1 MIIGNIRET
10 VFFAWMRVRHFVTSS
25 PISDFEID
33 GRTFE
38 VGGRN
43 KKQVQIKNATKG
55 YVVKDDIEYAYKNE
69 IPLWMFGFIY

>member
-1 MIIGNIRET
+1 MGNIRET
-10 VFFAWMRVRHFVTSS
+10 LFLCWMRRVFDVFGS
-25 PISDFEID
+25 PESDFEVD

-43 KKQVQIKNATKG
+43 KGKKQILTASEG
-55 YVVKDDIEYAYKNE
+55 YVVKDGIEYAYENQ